1 MKFKSF
7 IFILAL
13 AALGSCTNEKNT
25 TEDTATTVAQPAPI
39 SNLAFKLNGTFPHDT
54 VSFTEGFFVHNGQ
67 FIESTGSP
75 SDKPQAK
82 SLVGIL
88 NTKTGKLDAKIEL
101 DRSIYFGEGVV
112 ILNDKLYQ
120 LTYKNQ
126 QGFIYDAKTFKKLG
140 EFKYANLEGWGLTTD
155 GKSIIMSDGTS
166 TLTYLD
172 PNTQKPIKTIT
183 VTTEGQPLNMI
194 NELEYIDGYIFANVW
209 LTNDIVKIDPATGN
223 IVASMD
229 MNPIFAAEKADNP
242 NANEMNGIAY
252 DKDTKKVYVTGK
264 MWSKVYEIAF

>member
-1 MKFKSF
+1 MKFRLL
-7 IFILAL
+7 IYILVL
-13 AALGSCTNEKNT
+13 AIITSCRNKENSAQ
-25 TEDTATTVAQPAPI
+25 DTAVAPSSAPI
-39 SNLAFKLNGTFPHDT
+39 ENLSFKLNGTFPHDT
-54 VSFTEGFFVHNGQ
+54 VSFTEGFLVHNGQ

-88 NTKTGKLDAKIEL
+88 NIKTGKIDAKIEL

-120 LTYKNQ
+120 LTYQNQ
-126 QGFIYDAKTFKKLG
+126 QGFIYDAKSFKKLG

-166 TLTYLD
+166 ALTYLD
-172 PNTQKPIKTIT
+172 PTTQKPTKTIT
-183 VTTEGQPLNMI
+183 VTRDGQPLTMI
-194 NELEYIDGYIFANVW
+194 NELEYIDGFIFANVW
-209 LTNDIVKIDPATGN
+209 LTNNIVKIDPSTGN
-223 IVASMD
+223 VVASLD
-229 MNPIFAAEKADNP
+229 MNPIYAAEKADNP

>member
-1 MKFKSF
+1 MKFRSL
-7 IFILAL
+7 IYILAL
-13 AALGSCTNEKNT
+13 AVLNSCSNEENT
-25 TEDTATTVAQPAPI
+25 TEDAATAVLPNPI
-39 SNLAFKLNGTFPHDT
+39 QNLTFKLNGTFPHDT
-54 VSFTEGFFVHNGQ
+54 VSFTEGFLVHKGQ

-75 SDKPQAK
+75 SDKPSAR
-82 SLVGIL
+82 SLIGIL
-88 NTKTGKLDAKIEL
+88 NTKTGKLDEKIEL

-120 LTYKNQ
+120 VTYKNQ
-126 QGFIYDAKTFKKLG
+126 KGFIYDANTFKKLG

-155 GKSIIMSDGTS
+155 GKSIIMSDGS
-166 TLTYLD
+166 SALTYLD

-183 VTTEGQPLNMI
+183 VTRDGQPLPMI
-194 NELEYIDGYIFANVW
+194 NELEYIDGYIYANVW

-223 IVASMD
+223 IVARLD
-229 MNPIFAAEKADNP
+229 MNPIYAAEKADNP

-252 DKDTKKVYVTGK
+252 DPDTKKVYVTGK

>member
-1 MKFKSF
+1 MKFRLL
-7 IFILAL
+7 IYILVL
-13 AALGSCTNEKNT
+13 AIITSCRNKENSAQ
-25 TEDTATTVAQPAPI
+25 DTAVAPSSAPI
-39 SNLAFKLNGTFPHDT
+39 ENLSFKLNGTFPHDT
-54 VSFTEGFFVHNGQ
+54 VSFTEGFLVHNGQ

-88 NTKTGKLDAKIEL
+88 NTKTGKIDAKIEL

-120 LTYKNQ
+120 LTYQNQ
-126 QGFIYDAKTFKKLG
+126 QGFIYDAKSFKKLG

-166 TLTYLD
+166 ALTYLD
-172 PNTQKPIKTIT
+172 PTTQKPTKTIT
-183 VTTEGQPLNMI
+183 VTRDGQPLTMI
-194 NELEYIDGYIFANVW
+194 NELEYIDGFIFANVW
-209 LTNDIVKIDPATGN
+209 LTNNIVKIDPSTGN
-223 IVASMD
+223 VVASLD
-229 MNPIFAAEKADNP
+229 MNPIYAAEKADNP

-252 DKDTKKVYVTGK
+252 DRDTKKVYVTGK

>member
-1 MKFKSF
+1 MKFRSF
-7 IFILAL
+7 IYILAL
-13 AALGSCTNEKNT
+13 AILNSCSNNEKSA
-25 TEDTATTVAQPAPI
+25 EDTTAAVLPAPI
-39 SNLAFKLNGTFPHDT
+39 ENLTFKLNGTFPHDT
-54 VSFTEGFFVHNGQ
+54 VSFTEGFLVHKGK

-75 SDKPQAK
+75 SDKPQAR

-88 NTKTGKLDAKIEL
+88 NTKTGKLDARIEL

-126 QGFIYDAKTFKKLG
+126 QGFIYDANSFKKLG

-166 TLTYLD
+166 ALTYLD
-172 PNTQKPIKTIT
+172 PNTQKPVKTIT
-183 VTTEGQPLNMI
+183 VTKEGQPLNMI
-194 NELEYIDGYIFANVW
+194 NELEYIDGYIYANVW
-209 LTNDIVKIDPATGN
+209 LTNYIVKIDPATGN
-223 IVASMD
+223 IVGSLD
-229 MNPIFAAEKADNP
+229 MNPIYAAEKADNP

-252 DKDTKKVYVTGK
+252 DQDTKKVYVTGK

>member
-1 MKFKSF
+1 MKFRLLVC
-7 IFILAL
+7 ILAL
-13 AALGSCTNEKNT
+13 AVLSSCRDKENKA
-25 TEDTATTVAQPAPI
+25 EDVAAAPI
-39 SNLAFKLNGTFPHDT
+39 ATPIANLAFKLNGTFPHDT
-54 VSFTEGFFVHNGQ
+54 VSFIEGFLVHEGK

-82 SLVGIL
+82 SQVGIL
-88 NTKTGKLDAKIEL
+88 NTTTGKLDAKIEL

-112 ILNDKLYQ
+112 ILDNKLYQ
-120 LTYKNQ
+120 VTYKNQ
-126 QGFIYDAKTFKKLG
+126 QGFIYDAKSFKKLG

-166 TLTYLD
+166 ALTYLD
-172 PNTQKPIKTIT
+172 PNNQKPTNTIT
-183 VTTEGQPLNMI
+183 VTRDGQPLTMI
-194 NELEYIDGYIFANVW
+194 NELEYIEGYIYANVW
-209 LTNDIVKIDPATGN
+209 LTNYIVKIDPATGVV
-223 IVASMD
+223 VAMLD
-229 MNPIFAAEKADNP
+229 MNPIYAAEKADNP

>member
-1 MKFKSF
+1 MKFRLL
-7 IFILAL
+7 IYILVL
-13 AALGSCTNEKNT
+13 AIITSCRNKENSAQ
-25 TEDTATTVAQPAPI
+25 DTAVAPSSAPI
-39 SNLAFKLNGTFPHDT
+39 ENLSFKLNGTVPHDT
-54 VSFTEGFFVHNGQ
+54 VSFTEGFLVHNGQ

-88 NTKTGKLDAKIEL
+88 NIKTGKIDAKIEL

-120 LTYKNQ
+120 LTYQNQ
-126 QGFIYDAKTFKKLG
+126 QGFIYDAKSFKKLG

-166 TLTYLD
+166 ALTYLD
-172 PNTQKPIKTIT
+172 PTTQKPTKTIT
-183 VTTEGQPLNMI
+183 VTRDGQPLTMI
-194 NELEYIDGYIFANVW
+194 NELEYIDGFIFANVW
-209 LTNDIVKIDPATGN
+209 LTNNIVKIDPSTGN
-223 IVASMD
+223 VVASLD
-229 MNPIFAAEKADNP
+229 MNPIYAAEKADNP